1 MPALHDQ
8 HQPQDPDRIDRPLYA
23 LRISMQAT
31 RWERPWHSHRKAQ
44 LLFPLAGVITCETD
58 EGLWMAPPQCAVWIP
73 GDMRHNVRGLE
84 RTESYCLFVEPEQV
98 RGLPGAC
105 CTLAVSP
112 LLQALLKRCVEVP
125 ELYDLDGPQ
134 GRLMAVALDELAAA
148 PQEQI
153 HLPMPRHP
161 QLRAMAA
168 SIIEQPAERRS
179 LGGWGEQIGMS
190 ERNLSRL
197 ILAET
202 GLSFGQWQR
211 QLHIL
216 LGIKR
221 LARGESVE
229 SVALGLGYESASA
242 FIRMFKKAVGQPPA
256 RFLAERGMLLGDQAL
271 SRDAES
277 SFG

>member
-1 MPALHDQ
+1 MPVLHNQ
-8 HQPQDPDRIDRPLYA
+8 SQPQDPDEVPRPLYA
-23 LRISMQAT
+23 LRISPQAT

-73 GDMRHNVRGLE
+73 GDVRHSVQGLE
-84 RTESYCLFVEPEQV
+84 HTEGYCLFVEPEQV
-98 RGLPGAC
+98 RGLPEAC

-112 LLQALLKRCVEVP
+112 LLQELLKRCVAMP

-134 GRLMAVALDELAAA
+134 GRLMAVVLDELAAA
-148 PQEQI
+148 PLEQI

-161 QLRAMAA
+161 QLRSMAA
-168 SIIEQPAERRS
+168 SIIEQPAARRS

-216 LGIKR
+216 LGLER
-221 LARGESVE
+221 LVRGESVE
-229 SVALGLGYESASA
+229 QVALGLGYESASA
-242 FIRMFKKAVGQPPA
+242 FIRMFKKALGQPPA
-256 RFLAERGMLLGDQAL
+256 RFLAERRMLLGGH
-271 SRDAES
+271 SPTEDADPA
-277 SFG
+277 FG

>member
-1 MPALHDQ
+1 M
-8 HQPQDPDRIDRPLYA
+8 
-23 LRISMQAT
+23 
-31 RWERPWHSHRKAQ
+31 
-44 LLFPLAGVITCETD
+44 
-58 EGLWMAPPQCAVWIP
+58 
-73 GDMRHNVRGLE
+73 
-84 RTESYCLFVEPEQV
+84 
-98 RGLPGAC
+98 
-105 CTLAVSP
+105 
-112 LLQALLKRCVEVP
+112 P

-168 SIIEQPAERRS
+168 SIIERPAERRS

>member
-1 MPALHDQ
+1 M
-8 HQPQDPDRIDRPLYA
+8 
-23 LRISMQAT
+23 
-31 RWERPWHSHRKAQ
+31 
-44 LLFPLAGVITCETD
+44 
-58 EGLWMAPPQCAVWIP
+58 
-73 GDMRHNVRGLE
+73 
-84 RTESYCLFVEPEQV
+84 
-98 RGLPGAC
+98 
-105 CTLAVSP
+105 
-112 LLQALLKRCVEVP
+112 QALLKRCVEVP

-256 RFLAERGMLLGDQAL
+256 RFLAERRMLLGDHAAV
-271 SRDAES
+271 RDAES

>member
-1 MPALHDQ
+1 MPVLHDQ
-8 HQPQDPDRIDRPLYA
+8 HQPQDPDRIDRPLYV
-23 LRISMQAT
+23 LRISTRAT

-58 EGLWMAPPQCAVWIP
+58 VGLWMAPPQCAVWIP
-73 GDMRHNVRGLE
+73 GDMRHSVWGLE
-84 RTESYCLFVEPEQV
+84 HTVGYCLFVEPEQV
-98 RGLPGAC
+98 RGLPTAC

-112 LLQALLKRCVEVP
+112 LLQVLLERCVELP
-125 ELYDLDGPQ
+125 ELYELNGPQ
-134 GRLMAVALDELAAA
+134 GRLMAVVLDELAAA

-161 QLRAMAA
+161 QLRDMAA
-168 SIIEQPAERRS
+168 AIIEQPAMRRS
-179 LGGWGEQIGMS
+179 LGRWGERIGMS

-216 LGIKR
+216 LGLKR
-221 LARGESVE
+221 LVRGESVE
-229 SVALGLGYESASA
+229 QVALGLGYESASA

-256 RFLAERGMLLGDQAL
+256 RFIAERGMLLGVPATVQG
-271 SRDAES
+271 AES
-277 SFG
+277 VFG